1 MTYKMRIWII
11 LLVLPFFLF
20 MSTEEGQHKEDP
32 MAFVGKVV
40 NFVILFGGLTF
51 LLYKPARNYLAER
64 GKTIEQTIKEA
75 GSNRQDAEAKLK
87 KTQVRLKEL
96 EVETARMRKE
106 AESEGKAEEERI
118 IKLARQETERL
129 KQLARQEIELISNL
143 GARELKEYAAGLA
156 MRQAE
161 KSIIEKITNKDHKLL
176 IDKSIE
182 RLEDIHEKSSID

>member
-1 MTYKMRIWII
+1 MIHKKRIWMI

-20 MSTEEGQHKEDP
+20 MSTEEGQHKEDS
-32 MAFVGKVV
+32 MAFAGKVV
-40 NFVILFGGLTF
+40 NFIILFGGLTF
-51 LLYKPARNYLAER
+51 LLYKPARNFLAER

-75 GSNRQDAEAKLK
+75 GLNRQDAEAKLK

-96 EVETARMRKE
+96 EVETARMLKE
-106 AESEGKAEEERI
+106 AKSEGKAEEERI
-118 IKLARQETERL
+118 IKSARQEMERL
-129 KQLARQEIELISNL
+129 KQLARQEIEVISKL
-143 GARELKEYAAGLA
+143 GIRELKEYAAGLA

-182 RLEDIHEKSSID
+182 RLEDIYEKSSID

>member
-1 MTYKMRIWII
+1 MTYKKRIWII

-20 MSTEEGQHKEDP
+20 MSTEEGQHKEDS

-51 LLYKPARNYLAER
+51 LLYKPARNFLAER
-64 GKTIEQTIKEA
+64 GKTIEQAIKEA
-75 GSNRQDAEAKLK
+75 GSNRQEAEAKLR

-96 EVETARMRKE
+96 EVETALMGKE
-106 AESEGKAEEERI
+106 AESEGRAEEERI
-118 IKLARQETERL
+118 IKLARQEMGRL
-129 KQLARQEIELISNL
+129 KHLARQEIELILNL
-143 GARELKEYAAGLA
+143 GTKELKEYAAGLA

-161 KSIIEKITNKDHKLL
+161 KSIIEKIKNKDHKLL

>member
-1 MTYKMRIWII
+1 MTYKKGIWII

-20 MSTEEGQHKEDP
+20 MSTEEGQHKEDL
-32 MAFVGKVV
+32 MAFAGKVV
-40 NFVILFGGLTF
+40 NFVVLFGGLTF
-51 LLYKPARNYLAER
+51 LLYKPARKFLAER

-96 EVETARMRKE
+96 EVETTRMRKE
-106 AESEGKAEEERI
+106 AESEGKAEEELI

-129 KQLARQEIELISNL
+129 KQLARQEIELISKL
-143 GARELKEYAAGLA
+143 GIRELKEYAAGLA
-156 MRQAE
+156 MQQAE

-176 IDKSIE
+176 IDKAIE

>member
-1 MTYKMRIWII
+1 MTYKKRIWII

-20 MSTEEGQHKEDP
+20 MSTEEGRHKEDP
-32 MAFVGKVV
+32 MAFAGKVV
-40 NFVILFGGLTF
+40 NFIILFGGLTF
-51 LLYKPARNYLAER
+51 LLYKPARNFLAER

-87 KTQVRLKEL
+87 KTQTRLKEL
-96 EVETARMRKE
+96 EVETARMLKE

-118 IKLARQETERL
+118 IKSARQEMERL
-129 KQLARQEIELISNL
+129 KQLARQEIEVISNL
-143 GARELKEYAAGLA
+143 GTKELKEYAAGLA

-182 RLEDIHEKSSID
+182 RLEDIYEKSIID

>member
-1 MTYKMRIWII
+1 MIHKKRIWMI

-20 MSTEEGQHKEDP
+20 MSTEEGQHKEDS
-32 MAFVGKVV
+32 MAFAGKVV
-40 NFVILFGGLTF
+40 NFVVLFGGLTF
-51 LLYKPARNYLAER
+51 LLYKPARNFLAER

-75 GSNRQDAEAKLK
+75 GLNRQDAEAKLK

-96 EVETARMRKE
+96 EVETARMLKE
-106 AESEGKAEEERI
+106 AKSEGKAEEERI
-118 IKLARQETERL
+118 IKSARQEMERL
-129 KQLARQEIELISNL
+129 KQLARQEIEVISKL
-143 GARELKEYAAGLA
+143 GIRELKEYAAGLA

-182 RLEDIHEKSSID
+182 RLEDIYEKSSID

>member
-1 MTYKMRIWII
+1 MTYKKRICII
-11 LLVLPFFLF
+11 LLMLPFFLF
-20 MSTEEGQHKEDP
+20 MSIEEGQHKEDP
-32 MAFVGKVV
+32 MAFAGKVV

-51 LLYKPARNYLAER
+51 LLYKPARNFLAER
-64 GKTIEQTIKEA
+64 GKTVEQTIKEA

-96 EVETARMRKE
+96 EVETARIRKE

-118 IKLARQETERL
+118 IQLARQETERL

-143 GARELKEYAAGLA
+143 GTIELKEYAAGLA
-156 MRQAE
+156 IRQAE
-161 KSIIEKITNKDHKLL
+161 KSIIEKITNIDHKLL

-182 RLEDIHEKSSID
+182 RLEDIYEKSSID

>member
-1 MTYKMRIWII
+1 MTYKKRIWII

-20 MSTEEGQHKEDP
+20 MSTEEGQHKEDS

-51 LLYKPARNYLAER
+51 LLYKPARNFLAER
-64 GKTIEQTIKEA
+64 GNTIEQTIKEA
-75 GSNRQDAEAKLK
+75 GSNRQEAEAKLR

-96 EVETARMRKE
+96 EVETALMGKE
-106 AESEGKAEEERI
+106 AESEGRAEEERI

-129 KQLARQEIELISNL
+129 KQLASQEIELISNL
-143 GARELKEYAAGLA
+143 GTKELKEYAAGLA

-161 KSIIEKITNKDHKLL
+161 KSIIEKIKNKDHKLL

-182 RLEDIHEKSSID
+182 RLEDIHEKSTID